1 MWNLVNNFKDSEFIW
16 VVFCNI
22 LGWLRQEPLPYPQT
36 DSESVAIR
44 LLARATVAGLF
55 AHRWPG
61 VGRMLGAPDLHRVA
75 ALTWLDKPFGPTHPD
90 VVWMYDSETMR

>member
-1 MWNLVNNFKDSEFIW
+1 MRHVELNQHINNFKDSEVIW

-44 LLARATVAGLF
+44 FLATATVAGLF

-61 VGRMLGAPDLHRVA
+61 VGRMQGCHLNIRVWC
-75 ALTWLDKPFGPTHPD
+75 L
-90 VVWMYDSETMR
+90 VWYLVFLANTS

>member
-1 MWNLVNNFKDSEFIW
+1 MWNLINNFKDSEFIW

-44 LLARATVAGLF
+44 FLATATVAGLF

-61 VGRMLGAPDLHRVA
+61 VGRMQGCHLNIRVW
-75 ALTWLDKPFGPTHPD
+75 WL
-90 VVWMYDSETMR
+90 VWHLVFLANTS